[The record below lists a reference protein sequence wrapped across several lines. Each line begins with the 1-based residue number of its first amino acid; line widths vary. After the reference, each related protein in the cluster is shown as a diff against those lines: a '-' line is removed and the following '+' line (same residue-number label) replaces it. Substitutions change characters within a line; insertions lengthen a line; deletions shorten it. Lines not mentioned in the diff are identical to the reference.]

1 MNSNKELEKLVFNSK
16 VISDGRI
23 TIPRN
28 ERALLGIEDGDYV
41 TVEIK
46 KIKKPQE
53 AVATV

>member
-1 MNSNKELEKLVFNSK
+1 MNSNEELEKLVFNSK

-28 ERALLGIEDGDYV
+28 ERALLRIEEGDYV

-46 KIKKPQE
+46 KILKQE
-53 AVATV
+53 AVACP

>member
-53 AVATV
+53 AVASV